1 MPKNPVWGEDETKLY
16 EAIVKTQDLNVLNPL
31 FANLKEPNSFHL
43 WKDAD
48 FSLLFHA
55 SVGNNKVA
63 VEKLLEAGADPS
75 LQNLNGTTVF
85 VLFVKRS
92 QIEMMDMCL
101 AKIPKEKRAAVLNS
115 SSNSGWTALMTAAE
129 NGQTASAKWLIENGA
144 DVNASMPSTGWTAG
158 HAATKKGNLEVLE
171 LLLKNGA
178 DQSKQAMHRD
188 FGKNLGFED
197 VTQEKP
203 VLELLSKYA

>member
-1 MPKNPVWGEDETKLY
+1 
-16 EAIVKTQDLNVLNPL
+16 
-31 FANLKEPNSFHL
+31 
-43 WKDAD
+43 
-48 FSLLFHA
+48 
-55 SVGNNKVA
+55 
-63 VEKLLEAGADPS
+63 
-75 LQNLNGTTVF
+75 
-85 VLFVKRS
+85 
-92 QIEMMDMCL
+92 
-101 AKIPKEKRAAVLNS
+101 
-115 SSNSGWTALMTAAE
+115 
-129 NGQTASAKWLIENGA
+129 
-144 DVNASMPSTGWTAG
+144 MPSTGWTAG